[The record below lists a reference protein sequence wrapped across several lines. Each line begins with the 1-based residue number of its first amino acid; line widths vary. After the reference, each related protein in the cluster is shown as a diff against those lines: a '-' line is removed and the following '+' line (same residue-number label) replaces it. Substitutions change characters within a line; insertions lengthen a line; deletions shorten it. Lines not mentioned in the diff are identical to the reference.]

1 MSGESASAPAVET
14 PPVPVPAP
22 RRRGGKR
29 AAPTPPAR
37 ASDALFPPTDADRT
51 PQTWLARLR
60 QAEKPT
66 PPNQA
71 KPDSEPPMTRGQPTR
86 QRGQGKAG
94 QTPGASYAPAQH
106 EPAATP
112 ASPVSPASPAQP
124 PTAVER
130 PATLPDSSR
139 ATLRTM
145 TGVDP
150 AGVRIYRGPLAERVT
165 ATQNA
170 DALTDGGAIALGA
183 GHATDTPETLGL
195 LAHELTHV
203 AHRRTPRFV
212 PPIAQAPQL
221 PSQPAMSPA
230 DEESQAGWVEAR
242 VTNIARTRSAA
253 PIAAQSPVAEQSA
266 PGELPSRER
275 YQRDNT
281 RDIWGNL
288 PAPWEPLPEWL
299 TNPASTP
306 PPMSSSAP
314 APQSAQQ
321 QPGQPAPAPAP
332 SSDVPGTQRAERGR
346 SLPDAE
352 GEARHAATAHE
363 GDMPEPDLDALAQ
376 QVHAILKRRLAA
388 ERRRFG

>member
-1 MSGESASAPAVET
+1 MPKARQTHWLIEQHGRHRLPSRTIRPTLPTLPTPPAEDAQSPARAPMRPDGRRPHSRIVELPGVVSLPVAEEASEEDAPLVAQADAPPDTSVDDGGEGATDVATDAQADDHEQPQQPLPALDEPPAVVSEE
-14 PPVPVPAP
+14 PALRRPLPSKRRPCQSP

-29 AAPTPPAR
+29 AAPTPPTR

-60 QAEKPT
+60 QAETPT

-71 KPDSEPPMTRGQPTR
+71 KPDGEPPMTRGQPIR

-94 QTPGASYAPAQH
+94 QTPSASYAPAQH

-203 AHRRTPRFV
+203 AQRRAPRFV

-221 PSQPAMSPA
+221 
-230 DEESQAGWVEAR
+230 V
-242 VTNIARTRSAA
+242 SA
-253 PIAAQSPVAEQSA
+253 
-266 PGELPSRER
+266 
-275 YQRDNT
+275 
-281 RDIWGNL
+281 
-288 PAPWEPLPEWL
+288 
-299 TNPASTP
+299 
-306 PPMSSSAP
+306 
-314 APQSAQQ
+314 
-321 QPGQPAPAPAP
+321 
-332 SSDVPGTQRAERGR
+332 SDVSSGRRVAGGMGRG
-346 SLPDAE
+346 
-352 GEARHAATAHE
+352 ARHQHCPNA
-363 GDMPEPDLDALAQ
+363 
-376 QVHAILKRRLAA
+376 
-388 ERRRFG
+388 